1 MTQKIS
7 SYKVIFYDMEDNE
20 IDIDE
25 YYMSQ
30 AYTEIDQAKY
40 EWETEN
46 A

>member
-30 AYTEIDQAKY
+30 AYTEIDQP
-40 EWETEN
+40 
-46 A
+46 